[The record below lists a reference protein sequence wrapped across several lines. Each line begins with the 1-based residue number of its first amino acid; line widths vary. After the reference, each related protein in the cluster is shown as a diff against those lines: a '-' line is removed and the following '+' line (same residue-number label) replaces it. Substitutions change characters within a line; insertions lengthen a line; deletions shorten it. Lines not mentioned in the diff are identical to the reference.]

1 MCGKKG
7 IENFLKEPESVKAL
21 HNCCCYCNSYYKP
34 QIDINI
40 EPLKSKNA

>member
-7 IENFLKEPESVKAL
+7 IENFLKEPESIKAL
-21 HNCCCYCNSYYKP
+21 HNCCYCNSYYKP

-40 EPLKSKNA
+40 EPLKSKNT